1 VNDWKRCWNPDDV
14 VSCSSYR
21 ASCAGEDLKVEW
33 KTVPAV
39 GIILTLLCS
48 AEPAIAIALQSTS
61 AAKSPKPTLAQL
73 AEVKTANA
81 HYLLLVNTAVARLL
95 TPADI
100 AEFDRSPYNGLAVAF
115 WHAYDS
121 SPAPAAADLEQSI
134 ADWKKLTK
142 KDIWPWVY
150 INRLI
155 GVDETEIN
163 PYTKDPYFHRFQGAD
178 LDDKAGALSDFLQ
191 YWQNA
196 LRAAKTSGVPG
207 IFCDLEYYNYH
218 KEYDIGEMSRRTGKS
233 PAELVSL
240 LKGLGA
246 RMATKAATEYP
257 DATLWFAFTGF
268 GYPSFKTIDGQPYY
282 PTPAYIAMGLL
293 DEISAKHFQLKVI
306 SGGEGSLGY
315 CHETLEQFRGVI
327 VKRAGNF
334 APQLQKY
341 GGALEL
347 GGTLTLWS
355 DRSAKKGEM
364 LEGACGNSTAS
375 TVEEL
380 EPYLELIAETYRYNF
395 IYASGDGGYSAFK
408 PEIARRF
415 NAVIARA
422 AAAAS
427 AQIAH

>member
-1 VNDWKRCWNPDDV
+1 M
-14 VSCSSYR
+14 R
-21 ASCAGEDLKVEW
+21 AVM
-33 KTVPAV
+33 
-39 GIILTLLCS
+39 IILALLCGVDPPS
-48 AEPAIAIALQSTS
+48 GAALQATS
-61 AAKSPKPTLAQL
+61 SANSSETILVQWEATSVAA
-73 AEVKTANA
+73 A
-81 HYLLLVNTAVARLL
+81 HYLLLVNTAIARLL

-100 AEFDRSPYNGLAVAF
+100 AEFDHSPYNGLAVAF

-121 SPAPAAADLEQSI
+121 SPVPTATEMGKSL
-134 ADWKKLTK
+134 ADWRKITH

-150 INRLI
+150 VNRLI
-155 GVDETEIN
+155 GVDETEVN

-191 YWQNA
+191 YWQNT
-196 LRAAKTSGVPG
+196 LKAAKTSGAPG

-218 KEYDIGEMSRRTGKS
+218 KEYDIGEMSRRTGKN
-233 PAELVSL
+233 PAALVSL
-240 LKGLGA
+240 LKQLGA
-246 RMATKAATEYP
+246 RMATTASAEYP

-268 GYPSFKTIDGQPYY
+268 GYPNFKIVEGQAYY

-293 DEISAKHFQLKVI
+293 DEISAQHLRLKII

-315 CHETLEQFRGVI
+315 CHESLDQFRGVI
-327 VKRAGNF
+327 AKRAANF

-355 DRSAKKGEM
+355 DRGAKKGEM
-364 LEGACGNSTAS
+364 LEGACGNSSAA
-375 TVEEL
+375 TVGDF

-395 IYASGDGGYSAFK
+395 IYASGDGGYTAFK

-415 NAVIARA
+415 NAVIAKA
-422 AAAAS
+422 CAAAS
-427 AQIAH
+427 APSAH

>member
-1 VNDWKRCWNPDDV
+1 LQAELKAVRV
-14 VSCSSYR
+14 V
-21 ASCAGEDLKVEW
+21 
-33 KTVPAV
+33 V
-39 GIILTLLCS
+39 GLLTLLCVIN
-48 AEPAIAIALQSTS
+48 PLIALALQATS
-61 AAKSPKPTLAQL
+61 VAKSGEINSTRQGETSVA
-73 AEVKTANA
+73 TA
-81 HYLLLVNTAVARLL
+81 HYLLLVNTAIARLL
-95 TPADI
+95 TAADI

-121 SPAPAAADLEQSI
+121 SSVPAAAEMEKSI
-134 ADWKKLTK
+134 ADWKKITK
-142 KDIWPWVY
+142 KDIWPWIY

-191 YWQNA
+191 YWRNA
-196 LRAAKTSGVPG
+196 LKAAKASGVPG

-233 PAELVSL
+233 PTEIVSL
-240 LKGLGA
+240 LKQIGA
-246 RMATKAATEYP
+246 RMATTAAAEYP

-268 GYPSFKTIDGQPYY
+268 GYPRFKTIEGQEYY
-282 PTPAYIAMGLL
+282 PTPSYIAMGLL
-293 DEISAKHFQLKVI
+293 DEISAKHLRLKTI

-315 CHETLEQFRGVI
+315 CHESLDQFRGAI
-327 VKRAGNF
+327 AKRAGTF

-341 GGALEL
+341 GAALEL

-355 DRSAKKGEM
+355 DRAAKKGEM
-364 LEGACGNSTAS
+364 LEGSCGSSSAA
-375 TVEEL
+375 TVEDL

-408 PEIARRF
+408 PAVARRF
-415 NAVIARA
+415 NTVIARTSA
-422 AAAAS
+422 AATTPR
-427 AQIAH
+427 AH

>member
-1 VNDWKRCWNPDDV
+1 MER
-14 VSCSSYR
+14 SL
-21 ASCAGEDLKVEW
+21 AEW
-33 KTVPAV
+33 KK
-39 GIILTLLCS
+39 I
-48 AEPAIAIALQSTS
+48 
-61 AAKSPKPTLAQL
+61 
-73 AEVKTANA
+73 
-81 HYLLLVNTAVARLL
+81 
-95 TPADI
+95 
-100 AEFDRSPYNGLAVAF
+100 
-115 WHAYDS
+115 
-121 SPAPAAADLEQSI
+121 
-134 ADWKKLTK
+134 TK

-178 LDDKAGALSDFLQ
+178 LDDKAGALSDFLK
-191 YWQNA
+191 YWTNT

-240 LKGLGA
+240 LKQLGS
-246 RMATKAATEYP
+246 RMSTIAGEEYP

-268 GYPSFKTIDGQPYY
+268 GYPSFKTIEGQPYY

-293 DEISAKHFQLKVI
+293 DEINAKHLRLKVI

-315 CHETLEQFRGVI
+315 CHETLDQFRGVI
-327 VKRAGNF
+327 AKRAGTF

-355 DRSAKKGEM
+355 DRAAKKGEM
-364 LEGACGNSTAS
+364 LEGSCGNSTAA
-375 TVEEL
+375 TVEDL
-380 EPYLELIAETYRYNF
+380 QPYLELIAQTYRYNF

-415 NAVIARA
+415 NAMIAKTSA
-422 AAAAS
+422 AAGAQS
-427 AQIAH
+427 AH

>member
-1 VNDWKRCWNPDDV
+1 VRFSIGDILQAELKFVRV
-14 VSCSSYR
+14 VLS
-21 ASCAGEDLKVEW
+21 W
-33 KTVPAV
+33 
-39 GIILTLLCS
+39 LTLLCVS
-48 AEPAIAIALQSTS
+48 SPPIVAALQ
-61 AAKSPKPTLAQL
+61 AKPVAKSAQINLAQPGTTNV
-73 AEVKTANA
+73 AVA
-81 HYLLLVNTAVARLL
+81 HYLLLVNTAIARLL

-121 SPAPAAADLEQSI
+121 SPAPTPAEMQQSI
-134 ADWKKLTK
+134 ADWKKITK

-150 INRLI
+150 VNRLI

-191 YWQNA
+191 YWQNT
-196 LRAAKTSGVPG
+196 LKAAKASGVAG

-218 KEYDIGEMSRRTGKS
+218 KEYDIGEMSRRTGKT

-240 LKGLGA
+240 LKQLGA
-246 RMATKAATEYP
+246 RMATIAAVEYP

-268 GYPSFKTIDGQPYY
+268 GYPSFKTIAGQAYF

-293 DEISAKHFQLKVI
+293 EEISAKHFHLKVI

-315 CHETLEQFRGVI
+315 CHETLDQFRGAI
-327 VKRAGNF
+327 TKRAVTF

-355 DRSAKKGEM
+355 DRTAKKGEM
-364 LEGACGNSTAS
+364 LEGSCGNSSAA
-375 TVEEL
+375 TVEDL
-380 EPYLELIAETYRYNF
+380 EPYLELIAENYRYNF
-395 IYASGDGGYSAFK
+395 IYASGDGGYSAFN

-415 NAVIARA
+415 NAVIAKASA
-422 AAAAS
+422 AANAQS
-427 AQIAH
+427 AH

>member
-1 VNDWKRCWNPDDV
+1 LQAELKAVRVV
-14 VSCSSYR
+14 VS
-21 ASCAGEDLKVEW
+21 L
-33 KTVPAV
+33 
-39 GIILTLLCS
+39 LTALCVINPPI
-48 AEPAIAIALQSTS
+48 AAAIQTTS
-61 AAKSPKPTLAQL
+61 VAKSSATMLAQPGVTNV
-73 AEVKTANA
+73 AVS
-81 HYLLLVNTAVARLL
+81 HYLLLVNTAIARLL

-121 SPAPAAADLEQSI
+121 SPAPAAAEMEQSI
-134 ADWKKLTK
+134 ADWKKITK

-178 LDDKAGALSDFLQ
+178 LDDKAGAMSDFLQ
-191 YWQNA
+191 YWKNT
-196 LRAAKTSGVPG
+196 LRAAKASGVPG

-240 LKGLGA
+240 LKLLGA
-246 RMATKAATEYP
+246 RMGTIAAAEYP
-257 DATLWFAFTGF
+257 DAALWFAFTGF
-268 GYPSFKTIDGQPYY
+268 GYPKFKTVEGQEYY

-293 DEISAKHFQLKVI
+293 DEISAGHLRLKVV

-315 CHETLEQFRGVI
+315 CHETLDQFRGVI
-327 VKRAGNF
+327 AKRAGTF

-355 DRSAKKGEM
+355 DRAAKKGEM
-364 LEGACGNSTAS
+364 LEGSCGSSSAA
-375 TVEEL
+375 TVEDL

-415 NAVIARA
+415 NAVIAKTS
-422 AAAAS
+422 AAAS
-427 AQIAH
+427 APRAH